1 MIKGAADFLVT
12 DVVILG
18 IFVIAAAAIAMEIAL
33 LARLASGPSIGVAH
47 VGSPEAGHDQAPL
60 RSAAP
65 PPPVGVKYH
74 HATEADGWLYVTGQ
88 FPADPQSPPRLF
100 HWASRLKASRHSEPR
115 DHRRGGRLCVFKRG
129 VRPHL
134 SDAFQRDYDGFND
147 VYHHYFADEE
157 HVPSRT
163 TIGVAK
169 LGRDAL
175 VEVDLVL
182 YRRATT

>member
-1 MIKGAADFLVT
+1 MI
-12 DVVILG
+12 
-18 IFVIAAAAIAMEIAL
+18 
-33 LARLASGPSIGVAH
+33 RRHHVA
-47 VGSPEAGHDQAPL
+47 
-60 RSAAP
+60 AAP

-88 FPADPQSPPRLF
+88 LPADPHLPSAPFSTGIAAQSEQTF
-100 HWASRLKASRHSEPR
+100 KNLKTIIEAA
-115 DHRRGGRLCVFKRG
+115 GFA
-129 VRPHL
+129 L
-134 SDAFQRDYDGFND
+134 SDTVFVRIYLSHFERDFDGFNV
-147 VYHHYFADEE
+147 VYHRYFADDE

-182 YRRATT
+182 YRQAVK

>member
-1 MIKGAADFLVT
+1 MIKRHLV
-12 DVVILG
+12 
-18 IFVIAAAAIAMEIAL
+18 
-33 LARLASGPSIGVAH
+33 PS
-47 VGSPEAGHDQAPL
+47 
-60 RSAAP
+60 AP

-88 FPADPQSPPRLF
+88 LPANPDSPSAPFPTSIAAQAEQTF
-100 HWASRLKASRHSEPR
+100 KNLKTIIEAAGFAFSDTVFVRIYLTHFER
-115 DHRRGGRLCVFKRG
+115 DF
-129 VRPHL
+129 
-134 SDAFQRDYDGFND
+134 DGFNV
-147 VYHHYFADEE
+147 VYHRYFADGE

-182 YRRATT
+182 YRRAAT

>member
-1 MIKGAADFLVT
+1 MITRHRV
-12 DVVILG
+12 
-18 IFVIAAAAIAMEIAL
+18 
-33 LARLASGPSIGVAH
+33 SI
-47 VGSPEAGHDQAPL
+47 
-60 RSAAP
+60 AP

-88 FPADPQSPPRLF
+88 LPTDAHSPPTPF
-100 HWASRLKASRHSEPR
+100 PSGIAAQADQTFKNLKTIVEAAGFAFSDTVFVRIYLTHFER
-115 DHRRGGRLCVFKRG
+115 DF
-129 VRPHL
+129 
-134 SDAFQRDYDGFND
+134 DGFNL
-147 VYHHYFADEE
+147 VYHRYFADDE

-182 YRRATT
+182 YRQAAK